1 MVVTL
6 DQYVQSPRFN
16 PQYFICC
23 NKKEREKEEKE
34 ERKKNRQNKMERDS
48 EIVIWTIRVFINKD
62 SSTFCSIVS
71 SINLQLNYNNTHK
84 INACILK

>member
-1 MVVTL
+1 M
-6 DQYVQSPRFN
+6 Y
-16 PQYFICC
+16 C

-48 EIVIWTIRVFINKD
+48 EIVIWTMSDFINKD
-62 SSTFCSIVS
+62 YTTFYSIVS

-84 INACILK
+84 INTYMLK